1 MMNNLNELKIALLQL
16 QRSAL
21 IDTQT
26 IMQILIDKKICEP
39 FELIE
44 TRSKIESSSQDVA
57 RIDKQIE
64 SIGGIIPSVQSS
76 DMTMM
81 PMKDKMKALA
91 ELLKEYTQNS

>member
-1 MMNNLNELKIALLQL
+1 MNDVNELKVAYLQL

-26 IMQILIDKKICEP
+26 IMQILIDKKICETS
-39 FELIE
+39 ELIE

-57 RIDKQIE
+57 RIDRQIE
-64 SIGGIIPSVQSS
+64 SLGGVVTKVQSS

-81 PMKDKMKALA
+81 PMKDKMKVLA
-91 ELLKEYTQNS
+91 ELLKEYTEGN

>member
-1 MMNNLNELKIALLQL
+1 MNDLNELEIELLQL

-21 IDTQT
+21 VDTQT
-26 IMQILIDKKICEP
+26 IMQILIDKKICETS
-39 FELIE
+39 ELIE

-64 SIGGIIPSVQSS
+64 SLGGVVPKVQSS

-91 ELLKEYTQNS
+91 ELLKEYTEGD